1 MKDKVIGILGGMGPE
16 ATVDLFHKIIL
27 HTPAATDQ
35 DHLRIIVDNNPRIP
49 DRTAAVLRGGQ
60 DPTPE
65 MCATARNLERAGA
78 ELIVMPC
85 NSAHIFLDAVR
96 KCVDVPFLSI
106 VDETVSAVK
115 RHTPPIARVGLMASS
130 GIVETRLYARAFE
143 AQGIE
148 TLVPDADGQKLVMET
163 IYGVKA
169 GRNKT
174 EMAALAKRAALDLIA
189 RGAEAVILGC
199 TELPLVLHEGDVP
212 AVVIDATDI
221 LAQAAVR
228 AARST

>member
-1 MKDKVIGILGGMGPE
+1 VKDKVIGILGGMGPE

-35 DHLRIIVDNNPRIP
+35 EHLRIIVDNNPRIP
-49 DRTAAVLRGGQ
+49 DRTGAVLRGGP

-96 KCVDVPFLSI
+96 KCVRIPFLSI

-115 RHTPPIARVGLMASS
+115 RHAPSIARVGLMASS
-130 GIVETRLYARAFE
+130 GVVQTGLYARAFA

-148 TLVPDADGQKLVMET
+148 ALVPNDDGQKLVMNV

-169 GRNKT
+169 GRDKM
-174 EMAALAKRAALDLIA
+174 EMAALARRAALDLIS

-212 AVVIDATDI
+212 ALVVDATDI
-221 LAQAAVR
+221 LAEAAVR
-228 AARST
+228 AASST